1 MFDSTRRGLHPGL
14 AQILAV
20 SRTKLDTHPWES
32 NSRLESDIYYKR
44 GAPFL
49 SCHSVERLSSYS
61 NIYPSFSSLGKKKKG
76 KYFSS
81 ETLSLLSPRNFSI
94 RFYHRVH
101 GSMAMAGGVARCL
114 DWIVSKKWVTAK
126 QGRPAAVRW
135 EPLKEARDRW
145 WRWRGIQLNRQ
156 WITFRT
162 CSDQL
167 YLAV

>member
-61 NIYPSFSSLGKKKKG
+61 NIYPSFSSLGKKKRENTFLPKL
-76 KYFSS
+76 YRFSPLVTS
-81 ETLSLLSPRNFSI
+81 RFVFIIECTARWPWRAESPVVSIESSRKNGSPRNK
-94 RFYHRVH
+94 
-101 GSMAMAGGVARCL
+101 VAL
-114 DWIVSKKWVTAK
+114 
-126 QGRPAAVRW
+126 RPWDGNR
-135 EPLKEARDRW
+135 LKRRETDD
-145 WRWRGIQLNRQ
+145 GDEEEFN
-156 WITFRT
+156 
-162 CSDQL
+162 
-167 YLAV
+167 